1 MTNALTVRIDGLICN
16 TVSTIQSLIR
26 MLIGFLI
33 KILIVIN
40 LLIIMPRKRKGG
52 GLQRKRKCEKHGN
65 YTPDTSAPKFPN
77 RRNGVERQGSSIPP
91 SIRDDLEN
99 NHDGSTPESRRRC
112 YRMAIQYQ
120 YIDIMDAPHKS
131 YWSGK
136 GGTISVIRKALHM
149 STNQRR
155 TIKRTLQEITKC
167 MREGVIFDGSIEKEN
182 KQGRKII
189 ILPGSFEELLIA
201 NWMEA
206 HCGFRFTTMMVNEH
220 RRQQGDDDVSV
231 YAVMAVFYR
240 LKPKVDVIKKV
251 QSGGHNEKWIQAS
264 YNVTKQMK
272 IMLGELTEDEVM
284 TDNAGKNCYVRN
296 KRINLFRTQ
305 NHYLQCQQ

>member
-1 MTNALTVRIDGLICN
+1 
-16 TVSTIQSLIR
+16 
-26 MLIGFLI
+26 
-33 KILIVIN
+33 
-40 LLIIMPRKRKGG
+40 MPRKRKGV
-52 GLQRKRKCEKHGN
+52 GLQRKRKDKKHGI
-65 YTPDTSAPKFPN
+65 YTPQSSPLDSPH
-77 RRNGVERQGSSIPP
+77 RRDRVTRTGSSISPHRRDRVTRTGSSIPP
-91 SIRDDLEN
+91 SIRDDLET

-120 YIDIMDAPHKS
+120 YIEVMDAPHKS
-131 YWSGK
+131 YWAGK
-136 GGTISVIRKALHM
+136 GGMISIIRKALHM
-149 STNQRR
+149 RTNQRR
-155 TIKRTLQEITKC
+155 TIKRALQEITKC
-167 MREGVIFDGSIEKEN
+167 MREGVLFDGSIENEN
-182 KQGRKII
+182 TQGRKII
-189 ILPGSFEELLIA
+189 ISPGSFEELLIA

-206 HCGFRFTTMMVNEH
+206 HCGFRQTTFMVNEH

-231 YAVMAVFYR
+231 YAVMAAFYR
-240 LKPKVDVIKKV
+240 LQPKVDVIKKV
-251 QSGGHNEKWIQAS
+251 QSGGHNEKWIEAS